1 MVKKKNT
8 PSKWKGESTESIN
21 DETNE
26 KNETTTTS
34 EDDLVSQLEKVALA
48 EEEEE
53 NIQEDSSSD
62 DDGSPTLKTIAR
74 WIKEGAASK
83 IFVLSG
89 AGVSCAAGIP
99 DFRTPG
105 TGL

>member
-1 MVKKKNT
+1 MAKKKNR
-8 PSKWKGESTESIN
+8 PSKTKGESSESVN
-21 DETNE
+21 D
-26 KNETTTTS
+26 KNETDGDN
-34 EDDLVSQLEKVALA
+34 DDLVNQLKKVTLA
-48 EEEEE
+48 EEEEGSQD
-53 NIQEDSSSD
+53 NSSSDDDD